1 MDWITLD
8 NCTEETQKPFY
19 QMNTYIY
26 TYINIYTYGYTCM
39 YTCIM
44 CIHIYIYM
52 QHIIYTV
59 DWTSTF
65 RGNDDM
71 VEALA
76 FLAQRH
82 KKRRRN
88 DLEAEGGC
96 R

>member
-1 MDWITLD
+1 MYVYVD
-8 NCTEETQKPFY
+8 NV
-19 QMNTYIY
+19 Y
-26 TYINIYTYGYTCM
+26 T
-39 YTCIM
+39 
-44 CIHIYIYM
+44 YIYM

-96 R
+96 RWLMGLNGL

>member
-1 MDWITLD
+1 MDWITLA

-19 QMNTYIY
+19 QTNTYIY
-26 TYINIYTYGYTCM
+26 IQ
-39 YTCIM
+39 
-44 CIHIYIYM
+44 IYIY
-52 QHIIYTV
+52 IYICINMYVYVHNVYIYICNTLYI